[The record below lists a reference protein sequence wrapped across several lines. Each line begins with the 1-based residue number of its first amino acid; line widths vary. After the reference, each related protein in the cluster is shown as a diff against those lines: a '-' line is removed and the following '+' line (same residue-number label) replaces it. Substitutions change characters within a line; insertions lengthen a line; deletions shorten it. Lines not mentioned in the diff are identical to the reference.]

1 MERILEEE
9 ERRNCIFFVVYYFT
23 QRSEKRVVIRMSMLW
38 RCYGHAVSC
47 AVSCILERDEGIHGR
62 VYVWRLGY
70 NLKLGVKK
78 IDILIV

>member
-9 ERRNCIFFVVYYFT
+9 ERRNCIFFVAYYFT

-47 AVSCILERDEGIHGR
+47 AVSCILERDEGIHER
-62 VYVWRLGY
+62 AFVWRLEN

-78 IDILIV
+78 FDHSIV